1 MKFGDIITAVATL
14 TIIHVLFDTVLF
26 AALIPVNSKMS
37 PDVAAI
43 VSFLLSSLI
52 VGYVFAAKIYEE
64 SRRGAISKIAVLFTV
79 VVMFAVGSLFTN
91 PYMGTAIKEG
101 LESMYS
107 TGGWTTTDWLAYSQ
121 LVMVIIVALNVV
133 LALVL
138 SFIGLYAGSML
149 RKRGKS

>member
-1 MKFGDIITAVATL
+1 LKFGDIITAVATL
-14 TIIHVLFDTVLF
+14 TIIHVLLDTVLF
-26 AALIPVNSKMS
+26 AALIPVDSTWS

-64 SRRGAISKIAVLFTV
+64 SRRGAIGKIAVLFAV

-91 PYMGTAIKEG
+91 PYMGTTIKEG